1 MNPKVDEYIVK
12 KAQPWQVP
20 LLSTLRKSILEC
32 GLKEEIKWGG
42 PAYTHHGNVVG
53 IGAFKK
59 HLALWF
65 FEGATLKDE
74 AKMLLNAQEGKTS
87 ALRQWRIVEGDEID
101 TDLLKSYVSEA
112 ALNMEK
118 GIKTPKKKIEVVVP
132 DLLQEALNADQNIK
146 SYFDSLAPS
155 HRREFS
161 EHISEAKR
169 EETKLRRLEKVVG
182 LHSEKRTLHDKYK
195 NC

>member
-1 MNPKVDEYIVK
+1 MNPKVDAYIEK
-12 KAQPWQVP
+12 KGQPWQEP
-20 LLSTLRKSILEC
+20 ILKSLRQSILGC
-32 GLKEEIKWGG
+32 GLTEEIKWGG

-59 HLALWF
+59 HVALWF
-65 FEGATLKDE
+65 FEGETLKDE
-74 AKMLLNAQEGKTS
+74 QKVLMNAQEEKTS
-87 ALRQWRIVEGDEID
+87 GMRQWPFEEGDTVNQE
-101 TDLLKSYVSEA
+101 LVGAYVSEA

-118 GIKTPKKKIEVVVP
+118 GVKAPKKKIEVVVP
-132 DLLQEALNADQNIK
+132 DLLQDALDGDSKIK
-146 SYFDSLAPS
+146 TYFDSLAPS
-155 HRREFS
+155 HRRGFA

-182 LHSEKRTLHDKYK
+182 LLSENKTLHDKYK